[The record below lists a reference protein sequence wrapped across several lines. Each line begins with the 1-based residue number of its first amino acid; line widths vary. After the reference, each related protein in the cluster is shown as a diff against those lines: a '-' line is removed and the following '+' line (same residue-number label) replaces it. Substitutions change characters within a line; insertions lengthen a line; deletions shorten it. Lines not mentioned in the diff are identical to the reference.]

1 MIRNIRKAIRIYR
14 FNPDSMSKPRYD
26 TFKINR
32 SECGP
37 MVLDALIKI
46 KKDSDSTLSF
56 RRSCR
61 EGICGSCAMNINGVN
76 TLASLCEIPK
86 NDEEIVINPLPHM
99 FVIKDLVTDM
109 TNFYKQY
116 ASIKPYLIQD

>member
-46 KKDSDSTLSF
+46 KKFLKMHQDYLTFCL
-56 RRSCR
+56 
-61 EGICGSCAMNINGVN
+61 
-76 TLASLCEIPK
+76 K
-86 NDEEIVINPLPHM
+86 KVI
-99 FVIKDLVTDM
+99 TD
-109 TNFYKQY
+109 
-116 ASIKPYLIQD
+116 I